1 MLQALTILGAIS
13 NDYYYMHFNRNTTLP
28 LIGFQHRSKST
39 AKVESDNKSTI
50 NRQHKKQKVH
60 KMHTLAGGAGVA
72 GGGGTEKEPN
82 RILKREGV
90 TWYLCHY
97 VLTTVLYSENNK
109 YYLMIRMPIQ

>member
-1 MLQALTILGAIS
+1 M
-13 NDYYYMHFNRNTTLP
+13 DYYYMHFNRNTTLP

-60 KMHTLAGGAGVA
+60 KMHTLAGGAGVT